1 MIKNKFGQVLS
12 ALLIREI
19 TTVASS
25 FLIIVVVVLVALGI
39 LFRDTIQL
47 TIDSVRSW
55 YDLMETPTER
65 AK

>member
-47 TIDSVRSW
+47 TIDSVLSW
-55 YDLMETPTER
+55 YGLMETPTER